1 MIQKFV
7 DYFFARYAQFLTP
20 LPLGEGLGEGAACA
34 GTPSPSPSPPHR
46 GEGKLLREFRSRDI
60 GKRHR
65 VTLHVGLLS
74 AFLLSFLL
82 LAPPSAP
89 GAEEPKGLHEM
100 EVLGVANDQ
109 ETGQPT
115 VLLRGKQGKQELTL
129 FIGPFEAQGIAV
141 PLQQIKPPRPL
152 THDLALSFLST
163 FHSRLRRV
171 IISDLKENTYY
182 ATLYLEVDG
191 KELTL
196 DSRPSDAIA
205 LALRAGVPIYA
216 NDKALGRTRPGDTP

>member
-1 MIQKFV
+1 M
-7 DYFFARYAQFLTP
+7 
-20 LPLGEGLGEGAACA
+20 
-34 GTPSPSPSPPHR
+34 
-46 GEGKLLREFRSRDI
+46 
-60 GKRHR
+60 
-65 VTLHVGLLS
+65 LS
-74 AFLLSFLL
+74 APLLV
-82 LAPPSAP
+82 PHTGPQ
-89 GAEEPKGLHEM
+89 AEEAKELYEM
-100 EVLGVANDQ
+100 EVLGVATDH
-109 ETGQPT
+109 ESGQTT

-129 FIGPFEAQGIAV
+129 FIGPFEAQSIAV
-141 PLQQIKPPRPL
+141 PLQQLKPPRPL

-182 ATLYLEVDG
+182 ATLYLEADG

-216 NDKALGRTRPGDTP
+216 NDKALEGARPSEKPR

>member
-1 MIQKFV
+1 MTRI
-7 DYFFARYAQFLTP
+7 
-20 LPLGEGLGEGAACA
+20 GE
-34 GTPSPSPSPPHR
+34 R
-46 GEGKLLREFRSRDI
+46 
-60 GKRHR
+60 R
-65 VTLHVGLLS
+65 VTLRPTLLS
-74 AFLLSFLL
+74 ALL
-82 LAPPSAP
+82 LGALILLVRTTAPAEAP
-89 GAEEPKGLHEM
+89 DSLHEM
-100 EVLGVANDQ
+100 EVLGVASDQ

-171 IISDLKENTYY
+171 IISDLKDNTYY

-216 NDKALGRTRPGDTP
+216 NDKALGRTRPGGPPK

>member
-1 MIQKFV
+1 MNERCRI
-7 DYFFARYAQFLTP
+7 
-20 LPLGEGLGEGAACA
+20 
-34 GTPSPSPSPPHR
+34 
-46 GEGKLLREFRSRDI
+46 
-60 GKRHR
+60 
-65 VTLHVGLLS
+65 TLKVALS
-74 AFLLSFLL
+74 SLL
-82 LAPPSAP
+82 LTALLLPPLTAPR
-89 GAEEPKGLHEM
+89 AEEPKGLYEM
-100 EVLGVANDQ
+100 EVLGVATDQ
-109 ETGQPT
+109 ESGQTT
-115 VLLRGKQGKQELTL
+115 VLLRAKQGKQDLTL
-129 FIGPFEAQGIAV
+129 FIGPFEAQSIAV
-141 PLQQIKPPRPL
+141 PLQQIKPLRPL

-216 NDKALGRTRPGDTP
+216 NDKALGGARPVEKAQ

>member
-1 MIQKFV
+1 MNERRRI
-7 DYFFARYAQFLTP
+7 
-20 LPLGEGLGEGAACA
+20 
-34 GTPSPSPSPPHR
+34 
-46 GEGKLLREFRSRDI
+46 
-60 GKRHR
+60 
-65 VTLHVGLLS
+65 TLKVALSSLLLS
-74 AFLLSFLL
+74 ALL
-82 LAPPSAP
+82 LAPRTAP
-89 GAEEPKGLHEM
+89 RAEEPKGLYEM

-109 ETGQPT
+109 ESGQTT
-115 VLLRGKQGKQELTL
+115 VLLRAKQGKQDLTL
-129 FIGPFEAQGIAV
+129 FIGAFEAQSIAV

-182 ATLYLEVDG
+182 ATLYLEADG
-191 KELTL
+191 KEITV

-216 NDKALGRTRPGDTP
+216 NDKALGGARPIEKAR